1 MDMET
6 LARTLRA
13 SGLRLTRQRR
23 LVYELLVRS
32 HEHLDAGKLFER
44 VRRRAPGISLATVYR
59 TMTLFRQMGLV
70 KALPLGE
77 SHRHFEPASET
88 GHHHMVCSGCGRV
101 IEFEA
106 PELGPVLTKLG
117 STGWVV
123 GAIELCVIGTCPD
136 CRQAEHRS

>member
-1 MDMET
+1 MEQ
-6 LARTLRA
+6 LAQALRA

-77 SHRHFEPASET
+77 AHRHFEPVSGT

-101 IEFEA
+101 IEFDA
-106 PELGPVLTKLG
+106 PELGPVLAKLEG
-117 STGWVV
+117 TGWAV
-123 GAIELCVIGTCPD
+123 GTVEFCVTGTCPS
-136 CRQAEHRS
+136 CRQAERRS